1 MRTEPAAQSEYMYT
15 YMYMHVCVNYVRACT
30 YIPRAECR
38 HTTAS
43 AACRQWAAGRSRA
56 ARAWRRVA
64 ARCSSATDT
73 WTCPRLA
80 PRWSCASARHV
91 THTANDL
98 NVRYHVTMLG
108 RCTMWR
114 GYLVLPT
121 QFTYQPFVNQEA
133 NRQNSERR
141 HNHEYPVN
149 EMLVDVQCLVALFKV
164 VHILKRHKMHSF
176 RIRKNATPSVRA
188 HIQLSLFY
196 TQARQLRH
204 SSKNLRNNRDPFI
217 LPQ

>member
-98 NVRYHVTMLG
+98 NVRYHVTMSG

-114 GYLVLPT
+114 IWY
-121 QFTYQPFVNQEA
+121 
-133 NRQNSERR
+133 
-141 HNHEYPVN
+141 
-149 EMLVDVQCLVALFKV
+149 CLRSLLTSRLSTKKPIDRTVKD
-164 VHILKRHKMHSF
+164 
-176 RIRKNATPSVRA
+176 ATTMNIQSMRCWLMFSV
-188 HIQLSLFY
+188 SL
-196 TQARQLRH
+196 H
-204 SSKNLRNNRDPFI
+204 SSKSYI
-217 LPQ
+217 S